1 MKYIK
6 ILVLSIFVFFG
17 YITSVNA
24 SINTYNRTEDNL
36 MVPSDVVVTD
46 ENRRDILSTPAVNS
60 NEKIYDYA
68 DLYTDAEEKKIY
80 KRLKE
85 YTKESKIDSVIV
97 TTRKLNG
104 FNISDYT
111 YNFYDY
117 NDFKK
122 NGIIFVIY
130 VSDDIEI
137 FMGNS
142 GNKNGKVFKVYT
154 DKRINDTLAYTY
166 KYIEKGEY
174 YTGTDKYISILEGF
188 YKLEVN
194 GNYKV
199 DENGKVVKTIPWIE
213 IVILSVAITFIVIM
227 ILYYKL
233 KDNNKVI
240 VKDNLDGKLD
250 NSTLMVKLEK
260 DELVGSSEK

>member
-1 MKYIK
+1 MRYIK

-17 YITSVNA
+17 SIITVSA

-36 MVPSDVVVTD
+36 MVPKDVVVTD
-46 ENRRDILSTPAVNS
+46 ENKRDILITPAVNS

-68 DLYTDAEEKKIY
+68 DLYTESEEKKIY
-80 KRLKE
+80 NRLKE
-85 YTKESKIDSVIV
+85 YTKESKIDAVIV
-97 TTRKLNG
+97 TTKKLNG
-104 FNISDYT
+104 FSISDYA

-130 VSDDIEI
+130 VSNDTEV

-142 GNKNGKVFKVYT
+142 GDKGSKVFKVYT
-154 DKRINDTLAYTY
+154 DKIINETLAYTY
-166 KYIEKGEY
+166 KYIGKGEY
-174 YTGTDKYISILEGF
+174 YEGTDKYITILEGF
-188 YKLEVN
+188 YKIEVN
-194 GNYKV
+194 GNYTV
-199 DENGKVVKTIPWIE
+199 DENGKVVKSIPWIE

-233 KDNNKVI
+233 KDNNKI
-240 VKDNLDGKLD
+240 TIKDNLDGKLD
-250 NSTLMVKLEK
+250 NSTLVVKLEK
-260 DELVGSSEK
+260 DELVK

>member
-17 YITSVNA
+17 SVISVSA

-36 MVPSDVVVTD
+36 MVPNDVAVTE
-46 ENRRDILSTPAVNS
+46 ENKRDILNTPAVNS
-60 NEKIYDYA
+60 DEKIYDYA
-68 DLYTDAEEKKIY
+68 DLYTDSEEKKIY

-85 YTKESKIDSVIV
+85 YTKSTKIDAIIV

-104 FNISDYT
+104 FNISDYA

-117 NDFKK
+117 NDFKT
-122 NGIIFVIY
+122 NGVIFVIY
-130 VSDDIEI
+130 LSNDVEI
-137 FMGNS
+137 YMGNS
-142 GNKNGKVFKVYT
+142 GSKNSKVFKVYT
-154 DKRINDTLAYTY
+154 DKRINETLAYTY
-166 KYIEKGEY
+166 KYIGKGEY

-194 GNYKV
+194 GNYRV
-199 DENGKVVKTIPWIE
+199 NEDGKVVKTIPWIE
-213 IVILSVAITFIVIM
+213 MIILSVAISFIVLM
-227 ILYYKL
+227 ALYYKL
-233 KDNNKVI
+233 KDNNKII

-250 NSTLMVKLEK
+250 NSTLMVKVEK
-260 DELVGSSEK
+260 DELVK